1 MADSASA
8 TGTPTANP
16 AASPPLA
23 PLKRAMPPQRWLIAK
38 LHAGQ
43 SATLAAEL
51 AREARLPPVLAEL
64 LVARGI
70 NTAAEAFAFL
80 NPEPAHL
87 HDPFLMLGMSAAVDR
102 LERAIAAREPI
113 LLYGDYDVDG
123 TVAVV
128 LLKTAI
134 EMLGGPAIGSGPNL
148 VRFHVPHRLRDGYG
162 MQSSVLEAAYAE
174 GIRVV
179 VTVDTGMRA
188 FAEAETAKR
197 LGLDLII
204 TDHHL
209 PEAHDR
215 LPAALAILNPN
226 QPGCA
231 YPEKNLCGAAI
242 ALKLAQALLE
252 KSCIERPCLEKP
264 DSVRRDPAR
273 LREKTLPSFLK
284 MAAIA
289 TIADAVP
296 LHGENRTIAALGLRE
311 LRRPVGAGLRALFA
325 ASALDPASKQLTGF
339 DVAFRLAP
347 RINAAGRMDVA
358 SDVIELFTT
367 RDSDRATEL
376 AAKLERLNRERR
388 DVETAALTV
397 IETRLCSDSEIY
409 DDRLLVIEGDG
420 WHRGVI
426 GILASRVV
434 ERTAKPAIV
443 ISLEDSPDGKIA
455 HGSGRSVDGFP
466 LLAAIESC
474 ADLFTRFGGHA
485 FAVGF
490 ALPAEKLPDLKRRL
504 RDYANIHLAAREP
517 ERLLRIHAELPLDR
531 ITPVLAGWLRKLEP
545 LGHGNPEP
553 IFIARSAR
561 LAAPPRIMKARHL
574 CLELEQTASA
584 PDELATA
591 PKSDPST
598 LAPSSAIPRRLR
610 ASAAPAGSIRAVGW
624 NLAER
629 SFELRLAQG
638 SLIDVAYRIR
648 ENDHPDFG
656 GLEIEILG
664 LEPAAMQPVNRS
676 VAANS

>member
-1 MADSASA
+1 MPLPPSTTGPQKNA
-8 TGTPTANP
+8 TATRT
-16 AASPPLA
+16 L
-23 PLKRAMPPQRWLIAK
+23 PPQRWL
-38 LHAGQ
+38 
-43 SATLAAEL
+43 LAEPNHELSDSL
-51 AREARLPPVLAEL
+51 AREARLPLVLAEL

-70 NTAAEAFAFL
+70 ATAAEAFAFL
-80 NPEPAHL
+80 NPEPSHL
-87 HDPFLMLGMSAAVDR
+87 HDPFLMLGMSAAVER
-102 LERAIAAREPI
+102 IERAIAAHEPI

-134 EMLGGPAIGSGPNL
+134 EMLGGL
-148 VRFHVPHRLRDGYG
+148 VSFHVPHRLRDGYG
-162 MQSSVLEAAYAE
+162 MQSSVLEAAHAE
-174 GIRVV
+174 GVRVV

-188 FAEAETAKR
+188 FAEAETARR

-209 PEAHDR
+209 PAAAQDALQDR
-215 LPAALAILNPN
+215 LPAAHAILNPN
-226 QPGCA
+226 QAGCP
-231 YPEKNLCGAAI
+231 YPEKSLCGAAI

-252 KSCIERPCLEKP
+252 RSCLDKSCLDKSEP
-264 DSVRRDPAR
+264 VRRDPAR

-311 LRRPVGAGLRALFA
+311 LRRPAGAGLRALFA
-325 ASALDPASKQLTGF
+325 AAALDPASKQITGF

-347 RINAAGRMDVA
+347 RINAAGRMDIA
-358 SDVIELFTT
+358 SEIIELFTT
-367 RDSDRATEL
+367 RDSHRAAEL

-388 DVETAALTV
+388 DVEAAALTL
-397 IETRLCSDSEIY
+397 IETRLCFDEEIIA
-409 DDRLLVIEGDG
+409 DRLLVIDGDG

-443 ISLEDSPDGKIA
+443 VSVEDGIA
-455 HGSGRSVDGFP
+455 YGSGRSVDGFP

-490 ALPAEKLPDLKRRL
+490 ALPAEKLPDLKLRL
-504 RDYANIHLAAREP
+504 RTYANLHLAAREP
-517 ERLLRIHAELPLDR
+517 ERVLRIHAELPLDR

-553 IFIARSAR
+553 VFIARNAR
-561 LAAPPRIMKARHL
+561 LLAPPRIMKARHL
-574 CLELEQTASA
+574 
-584 PDELATA
+584 
-591 PKSDPST
+591 
-598 LAPSSAIPRRLR
+598 RL
-610 ASAAPAGSIRAVGW
+610 
-624 NLAER
+624 
-629 SFELRLAQG
+629 
-638 SLIDVAYRIR
+638 
-648 ENDHPDFG
+648 
-656 GLEIEILG
+656 
-664 LEPAAMQPVNRS
+664 
-676 VAANS
+676 NS

>member
-1 MADSASA
+1 MSSAGAENKA
-8 TGTPTANP
+8 TA
-16 AASPPLA
+16 A
-23 PLKRAMPPQRWLIAK
+23 PLVRGVTDRGPHGQVLVRGVAQRWL
-38 LHAGQ
+38 
-43 SATLAAEL
+43 LAEPCPEQAAFL
-51 AREARLPPVLAEL
+51 AREARLPLVLAEL

-70 NTAAEAFAFL
+70 ASAAQAYAFL
-80 NPEPAHL
+80 NPEPAQL
-87 HDPFLMLGMSAAVDR
+87 HDPFLMLGMAAAVER
-102 LERAIAAREPI
+102 LERAIAAREPV

-134 EMLGGPAIGSGPNL
+134 EMLGGPDGL
-148 VRFHVPHRLRDGYG
+148 VRFHLPHRLRDGYG
-162 MQSSVLEAAYAE
+162 MQSSVLEAAHAE
-174 GIRVV
+174 GVRLVI
-179 VTVDTGMRA
+179 TVDTGMRA
-188 FAEAETAKR
+188 FAEAETARR

-209 PEAHDR
+209 LEANQAVPH
-215 LPAALAILNPN
+215 ALVILNPN
-226 QPGCA
+226 QPGCS
-231 YPEKNLCGAAI
+231 YPEKNLCGTAI

-252 KSCIERPCLEKP
+252 
-264 DSVRRDPAR
+264 RRDWGR
-273 LREKTLPSFLK
+273 TREKTLPSFLK
-284 MAAIA
+284 MASIA

-296 LHGENRTIAALGLRE
+296 LRGENRTIAALGVRE

-325 ASALDPASKQLTGF
+325 AAALDPAAKQLTGY

-358 SDVIELFTT
+358 SDVIELFST
-367 RDSDRATEL
+367 RDALRAAEL
-376 AAKLERLNRERR
+376 ANKLDRLNRERR
-388 DVETAALTV
+388 DVEAAALTA
-397 IETRLCSDSEIY
+397 IEARLEADAELCADC
-409 DDRLLVIEGDG
+409 LLVIDGEG

-443 ISLEDSPDGKIA
+443 VSVEDSPDGGVA
-455 HGSGRSVDGFP
+455 YGSGRSIDGFP

-490 ALPAEKLPDLKRRL
+490 ALPAAALPELKRRL
-504 RDYANIHLAAREP
+504 RLYANQHLAAREP

-561 LAAPPRIMKARHL
+561 LLAPPRIMKNRHL
-574 CLELEQTASA
+574 SI
-584 PDELATA
+584 ELAQA
-591 PKSDPST
+591 PVQPANQS
-598 LAPSSAIPRRLR
+598 PRSLP
-610 ASAAPAGSIRAVGW
+610 ASAAPTASIRAVGW

-629 SFELRLAQG
+629 ALQLRLEQG
-638 SLIDVAYRIR
+638 SLIDIAYRIR

-664 LEPAAMQPVNRS
+664 LELPRA
-676 VAANS
+676 

>member
-1 MADSASA
+1 LPRQRWIVPRQRWVIVEPHPDESA
-8 TGTPTANP
+8 T
-16 AASPPLA
+16 
-23 PLKRAMPPQRWLIAK
+23 
-38 LHAGQ
+38 
-43 SATLAAEL
+43 L
-51 AREARLPPVLAEL
+51 AREARLPLVLAEL

-70 NTAAEAFAFL
+70 TQAAEAFAFL

-87 HDPFLMLGMSAAVDR
+87 HDPFLMLGMALALDR
-102 LERAIAAREPI
+102 LERAIAAGEPI

-134 EMLGGPAIGSGPNL
+134 EMLGGEA
-148 VRFHVPHRLRDGYG
+148 RFHVPHRLREGYG
-162 MQSSVLEAAYAE
+162 MQSSVLEAAHAE
-174 GIRVV
+174 GVRVV

-188 FAEAETAKR
+188 FAEAETARR

-209 PEAHDR
+209 PAADDA

-226 QPGCA
+226 QPGCP
-231 YPEKNLCGAAI
+231 YPEKSLCGAAI

-252 KSCIERPCLEKP
+252 
-264 DSVRRDPAR
+264 RREPAR
-273 LREKTLPSFLK
+273 AREKTLPSFLK

-296 LHGENRTIAALGLRE
+296 LCGENRTIAAIGLRE
-311 LRRPVGAGLRALFA
+311 LRRPMGAGLRALLA
-325 ASALDPASKQLTGF
+325 AAALDPAAKQITGF

-358 SDVIELFTT
+358 SDVVELFST
-367 RDSDRATEL
+367 RDAKRAAEL

-388 DVETAALTV
+388 DVEAAALTT
-397 IETRLCSDSEIY
+397 IEARLAADAEISA
-409 DDRLLVIEGDG
+409 DRLLVIDGDG

-443 ISLEDSPDGKIA
+443 VSIEDGPQGRIA
-455 HGSGRSVDGFP
+455 HGSGRSVDGFV

-504 RDYANIHLAAREP
+504 RAYAEQHLAAREP

-531 ITPVLAGWLRKLEP
+531 ITPVLAGWLKKLEP

-553 IFIARSAR
+553 LFLARNAR
-561 LAAPPRIMKARHL
+561 LVTAPRIMKARHL
-574 CLELEQTASA
+574 AL
-584 PDELATA
+584 DLAQ
-591 PKSDPST
+591 D
-598 LAPSSAIPRRLR
+598 
-610 ASAAPAGSIRAVGW
+610 SAAPPNGASNSLPAAFPAGSPGSPAPINSIRAVGW

-629 SFELRLAQG
+629 AMELHLEPG
-638 SLIDVAYRIR
+638 SRVDVAYRIR

-664 LEPAAMQPVNRS
+664 MRQCS
-676 VAANS
+676 VS